1 MQRRLARRKV
11 YGKRIYVNV
20 PATPVDNVSFHSVT
34 SVQSR
39 KEYKKVYDREKCVK
53 FSPQIIGDY
62 MGRSKV
68 TSIDKIMTMEEE
80 ETASEDEEEH
90 YLELLKYN
98 EIMELHSDVQLLKT
112 VLIAGSCY
120 HKLMKEIEVKN
131 EDIPFGCW
139 CKP

>member
-1 MQRRLARRKV
+1 MKFVGPCYENLV
-11 YGKRIYVNV
+11 TEFIVNI
-20 PATPVDNVSFHSVT
+20 TSKCNVEG
-34 SVQSR
+34 R

-53 FSPQIIGDY
+53 LSPQIIGDY
-62 MGRSKV
+62 LGRSKV

-80 ETASEDEEEH
+80 ETASEYEEEY

-98 EIMELHSDVQLLKT
+98 EIMELHSDVQLLKIM
-112 VLIAGSCY
+112 LIAGSCY